1 MSAGGGSVG
10 ATLAEIAP
18 WTGQALLI
26 GVASARFA
34 FAFLMMPLFS
44 PTIIPAT
51 VRNSIIV
58 AFGLIALAMPMT
70 FDPSQLT
77 PSQWLWVY
85 AKEAAAGVTIGF
97 FFGTILWAMAAAG
110 EIIDTK
116 IGATIGQIVDP
127 LSGMSQPLNAVMLSR
142 FAQII
147 FVSAGGI
154 TILVG
159 TIMLSFAV
167 WPLGPGA
174 MRFDVDAAGLFE
186 GEFGRMFAIAFIIAG
201 PALVILYI
209 IDAGMGLLN
218 RFAQQFNVFT
228 LSMPIKSAAATFVLI
243 MILPLLVQAI
253 LGDLGTR
260 QDVARGVLQRVGT
273 PAPVAESPT
282 P

>member
-1 MSAGGGSVG
+1 MSVGAGLGGGTSVG

-18 WTGQALLI
+18 WTGQALLV

-34 FAFLMMPLFS
+34 FAFIMMPLFS
-44 PTIIPAT
+44 ATIMPAT

-70 FDPSQLT
+70 FDPAQLT
-77 PSQWLWVY
+77 ATQWLWVY
-85 AKEAAAGVTIGF
+85 AKEAVAGVTIGF
-97 FFGTILWAMAAAG
+97 FFGTILWAMGAAG

-116 IGATIGQIVDP
+116 VGATIAQIIDP
-127 LSGMSQPLNAVMLSR
+127 LSNMAQPLDAVLLGR
-142 FAQII
+142 FAQIV

-167 WPLGPGA
+167 WPLGPGDLK
-174 MRFDVDAAGLFE
+174 FDVDAAGLFE
-186 GEFGRMFAIAFIIAG
+186 GEFGRMFAIAFIIAA

-209 IDAGMGLLN
+209 IDAGLGLLN

-228 LSMPIKSAAATFVLI
+228 LSLPIKSAAATFVII
-243 MILPLLVQAI
+243 MILPLLADAVVN
-253 LGDLGTR
+253 DLGTR
-260 QDVARGVLQRVGT
+260 KDVSRGVLERVGT
-273 PAPVAESPT
+273 PAP
-282 P
+282 